1 MGGLWKR
8 LYSLI
13 VFLAVAGLGGL
24 LAAGLAI
31 PAVSLVAGTGTG
43 AAVALQSLPVEL
55 ETPPL
60 AQRSRLLN
68 ADGSVLTYFY
78 DENRIYVGL
87 DRISPIMLKAQVA
100 IEDHRFYE
108 HGPIDF
114 QGTLRAL
121 VSTSQGITQGA
132 SSISQQYVRLVLVNA
147 AERSGDDLARAKAT
161 ENTVARKIR
170 ELRFATALERRFTKD
185 EILERYL
192 NISYYG
198 DGAYGVEAAA
208 RHYFGVAA
216 KDLNISQAAMLAGL
230 VRNPVTTNPVR
241 YPKIAVERRNDVL
254 DRMLDLDIIS
264 AEQASKAKAM
274 PFNQKKVREYRL
286 GCANAEFPFIC
297 DYAWRTMLRT
307 KSLGATVEER
317 RDTILRGG
325 LTIQTQI
332 DPKAQRKAEKTI
344 KKMISA
350 KDPVVSVIVMLE
362 PGTGQIVAMAQN
374 RTKMG
379 KKNGQTFYNYA
390 VNHKMGGA
398 DGYQGGSTFKAFVA
412 AAALENGMGAYGKFD
427 AKARMSFA
435 GETFRSCDGPF
446 RQKKWDV
453 VNASPS
459 GKMDLFSGV
468 KNSVNTYFAQLI
480 KAVGVCDAVKMA
492 KRLGLEMSM
501 GKDLVKSYHA
511 IPSFTLGAVEVTP
524 LSLVEAYAT
533 FANRGVH
540 CEPVILKSI
549 KNRDGSKREVPSANC
564 KRVLSAG
571 VADAM
576 NKIFQGPYN
585 GGTARR
591 AKVPGVQMA
600 GKTGTV
606 PDNRAIWTV
615 GYTPELAAAA
625 MISYD
630 SNPKYRKFWNSRPS
644 YLRYTRLPASGTF
657 LTGFSGGDA
666 GQRLLRPAFATAI
679 QEYPDTR
686 FRNPPASVLR
696 GEWVGVPSCR
706 GMSVAGCR
714 AALARAGFSSY
725 VDQVESSAKKGTVVG
740 TSPSGSAPKLSAI
753 GIRVS
758 DGSKKPDEP
767 KADSGSSGDDGG
779 GDGRGRGGGGGGGRG
794 GGG

>member
-1 MGGLWKR
+1 MGLWKR
-8 LYSLI
+8 LYSLL
-13 VFLAVAGLGGL
+13 VFLLVAGLGGM

-31 PAVSLVAGTGTG
+31 PAVSLLTGTGTG
-43 AAVALQSLPVEL
+43 AAAALQSLPVEM

-60 AQRSRLLN
+60 AERSRLLN

-87 DRISPIMLKAQVA
+87 DKIAPIMLKAQVA

-108 HGPIDF
+108 HGPIDV

-121 VSTSQGITQGA
+121 VSTSQGVTQGA
-132 SSISQQYVRLVLVNA
+132 SSISQQYVRLVLVNS
-147 AERSGDDLARAKAT
+147 AERSGDPLARAKAT

-185 EILERYL
+185 QILERYL

-216 KDLNISQAAMLAGL
+216 KDLDLAQAAMLAGL

-241 YPKIAVERRNDVL
+241 YPRIAVERRNNVL
-254 DRMLDLDIIS
+254 DRMVELNIVTA
-264 AEQASKAKAM
+264 AEAAEAKAVS
-274 PFNQKKVREYRL
+274 FDKKKVREYKL

-297 DYAWRTMLRT
+297 DYAWRTLLRT
-307 KSLGATVEER
+307 KSLGENEEER
-317 RDTILRGG
+317 RDTVLRGG

-332 DPKAQRKAEKTI
+332 DPKSQRKAEKTI
-344 KKMISA
+344 RNMISA

-390 VNHKMGGA
+390 VNHAMGGA

-412 AAALENGMGAYGKFD
+412 AAALDNGMGAYGRFN
-427 AKARMSFA
+427 AKARMSFG
-435 GETFRSCDGPF
+435 GETFKSCDGPF
-446 RQKKWDV
+446 VQKKWDV
-453 VNASPS
+453 VNASRS
-459 GKMDLFSGV
+459 GEMNLFDGV

-480 KAVGVCDAVKMA
+480 QAVGVCDAVKMA
-492 KRLGLEMSM
+492 KLLGLEMSM
-501 GKDLVKSYHA
+501 GKDLVKTYHA

-549 KNRDGSKREVPSANC
+549 KNRDGSKRAVPSANC
-564 KRVLSAG
+564 KQVLSTG

-576 NKIFQGPYN
+576 NRIFQGPYN
-585 GGTARR
+585 GGTATR

-606 PDNRAIWTV
+606 PDNRAIWTI

-630 SNPKYRKFWNSRPS
+630 SNPKYRKFWDRRPS
-644 YLRYTRLPASGTF
+644 YLRNTRLPASGTY
-657 LTGFSGGDA
+657 LSGFSGGDA

-679 QEYPDTR
+679 DDYPRTR
-686 FRNPPASVLR
+686 FHNPPESVLR
-696 GEWVGVPSCR
+696 GEWVSVPGCD

-714 AALARAGFSSY
+714 SVLQRAGFSSY
-725 VDQVESSAKKGTVVG
+725 
-740 TSPSGSAPKLSAI
+740 L
-753 GIRVS
+753 
-758 DGSKKPDEP
+758 
-767 KADSGSSGDDGG
+767 
-779 GDGRGRGGGGGGGRG
+779 
-794 GGG
+794 

>member
-1 MGGLWKR
+1 MGGMGVWKR
-8 LYSLI
+8 FYSLA
-13 VFLAVAGLGGL
+13 VFFVVAMLGGL

-31 PAVSLVAGTGTG
+31 PAVSLVAGTGRG
-43 AAVALQSLPVEL
+43 AADALQDLPVEL

-60 AQRSRLLN
+60 AERSRLVN
-68 ADGSVLTYFY
+68 ADGSTLTYFY
-78 DENRIYVGL
+78 DENRINVTL
-87 DRISPIMLKAQVA
+87 DKIAPIMLKAQVA
-100 IEDHRFYE
+100 IEDHRYYE
-108 HGPIDF
+108 HGPIDV

-121 VSTSQGITQGA
+121 LSTSQGVTQGA
-132 SSISQQYVRLVLVNA
+132 SSISQQYVRLVLVSA
-147 AERSGDDLARAKAT
+147 AERSGDPLARAKAT

-170 ELRFATALERRFTKD
+170 ELRFAMALERRFTKD

-216 KDLNISQAAMLAGL
+216 AKLNLPQAAMLAGL

-241 YPKIAVERRNDVL
+241 FPRIAIERRNDVL
-254 DRMLDLDIIS
+254 DRM
-264 AEQASKAKAM
+264 AELKVITAEEADAAKAVG
-274 PFNQKKVREYRL
+274 FDKKKVREFKL
-286 GCANAEFPFIC
+286 NCANAEFPFIC
-297 DYAWRTMLRT
+297 DYAWRTLLKT
-307 KSLGATVEER
+307 KSLGATEKER
-317 RDTILRGG
+317 RERVLRGG

-344 KKMISA
+344 KKVISA
-350 KDPVVSVIVMLE
+350 KDPVVSVITMLE
-362 PGTGQIVAMAQN
+362 PSTGQIVAMAQN

-390 VNHKMGGA
+390 VNHAMGGA

-412 AAALENGMGAYGKFD
+412 AAALENGMGAYGKFN
-427 AKARMSFA
+427 AKARMSFG
-435 GETFRSCDGPF
+435 GEVFKSCDGTF

-459 GKMDLFSGV
+459 GRMDLFSGV
-468 KNSVNTYFAQLI
+468 RNSVNTYFAQLI
-480 KAVGVCDAVKMA
+480 QAVGVCDSVKMA

-501 GKDLVKSYHA
+501 GKDLVKTYHA

-549 KNRDGSKREVPSANC
+549 KTRSGEELAVPSANC
-564 KRVLSAG
+564 KRVLSRD

-630 SNPKYRKFWNSRPS
+630 SNPKYRKFWDRRPS
-644 YLRYTRLPASGTF
+644 YLRYTRLPASGTY

-666 GQRLLRPAFATAI
+666 GERLLKPAFATAI
-679 QEYPDTR
+679 RDYPKTK

-696 GEWVGVPSCR
+696 GEWRSVPSCT
-706 GMSVAGCR
+706 GMGVGTCR
-714 AALARAGFSSY
+714 AVLARAGFSSY
-725 VDQVESSAKKGTVVG
+725 LDEVESNAPKGKVVG
-740 TSPSGSAPKLSAI
+740 TDPSGRAPKLSAI
-753 GIRVS
+753 AIRVS
-758 DGSKKPDEP
+758 DGKGKGGDEP
-767 KADSGSSGDDGG
+767 KDPGTKD
-779 GDGRGRGGGGGGGRG
+779 
-794 GGG
+794 

>member
-1 MGGLWKR
+1 MERMGVWKR
-8 LYSLI
+8 FYSLV
-13 VFLAVAGLGGL
+13 VFLVVALLGGL
-24 LAAGLAI
+24 LTAGLAI
-31 PAVSLVAGTGTG
+31 PAVSLVAGTGQG
-43 AAVALQSLPVEL
+43 AADVLQDLPVEL
-55 ETPPL
+55 ETPPM
-60 AQRSRLLN
+60 AERSRLVN
-68 ADGSVLTYFY
+68 ADGSTLTYFY
-78 DENRIYVGL
+78 DENRYYVGL
-87 DRISPIMLKAQVA
+87 DKIAPIMQKAQIA

-108 HGPIDF
+108 HGPIDV

-121 VSTSQGITQGA
+121 MSTSQGVTQGA
-132 SSISQQYVRLVLVNA
+132 SSISQQYVRLVLVSA
-147 AERSGDDLARAKAT
+147 AERAGDGLARAKAT

-170 ELRFATALERRFTKD
+170 ELRFAMALERRFTKD

-208 RHYFGVAA
+208 RHYFGVSAA
-216 KDLNISQAAMLAGL
+216 KLDLPQAAMLAGL
-230 VRNPVTTNPVR
+230 LRNPVTTNPVK
-241 YPKIAVERRNDVL
+241 YPRIALERRNDVL
-254 DRMLDLDIIS
+254 DRM
-264 AEQASKAKAM
+264 AELGVITRAEAEEAKDVG
-274 PFNQKKVREYRL
+274 FDKKKVREYRL

-297 DYAWRTMLRT
+297 DYAWRTLLKT
-307 KSLGATVEER
+307 ESLGATEEER
-317 RDTILRGG
+317 RDRVLRGG
-325 LTIQTQI
+325 LTIKTQI

-379 KKNGQTFYNYA
+379 KKDGQTFYNYA
-390 VNHKMGGA
+390 VNHAMGGA

-412 AAALENGMGAYGKFD
+412 AAALEEGMGAYGKFN
-427 AKARMSFA
+427 AKARMSFG
-435 GETFRSCDGPF
+435 GEVFKSCDGRF
-446 RQKKWDV
+446 TQKEWDV

-459 GKMDLFSGV
+459 GKMNLFDGV
-468 KNSVNTYFAQLI
+468 RNSVNTYFAQLI
-480 KAVGVCDAVKMA
+480 QAVGVCESVKMA

-501 GKDLVKSYHA
+501 GKDLVKEYHA

-533 FANRGVH
+533 FANRGVR
-540 CEPVILKSI
+540 CQPVILKSI
-549 KNRDGSKREVPSANC
+549 KTRDGTELEVPGANC
-564 KRVLSAG
+564 KRVVSKA

-585 GGTARR
+585 GGTATR

-625 MISYD
+625 VISYD
-630 SNPKYRKFWNSRPS
+630 SNPKYRKFWDRRPS

-679 QEYPDTR
+679 KAYPKTR
-686 FRNPPASVLR
+686 FKNPPESVLR
-696 GEWVGVPSCR
+696 GEWRSVPGCK
-706 GMSVAGCR
+706 GMSLAGCR
-714 AALARAGFSSY
+714 SVLARAGFASY
-725 VDQVESSAKKGTVVG
+725 VDKVKSKAKKGTVLG
-740 TSPSGSAPKLSAI
+740 TDPSGRAPKLSAI
-753 GIRVS
+753 AIRVS
-758 DGSKKPDEP
+758 DGKGKDKKDKGKDVAGP
-767 KADSGSSGDDGG
+767 GDVGG
-779 GDGRGRGGGGGGGRG
+779 GADD
-794 GGG
+794 